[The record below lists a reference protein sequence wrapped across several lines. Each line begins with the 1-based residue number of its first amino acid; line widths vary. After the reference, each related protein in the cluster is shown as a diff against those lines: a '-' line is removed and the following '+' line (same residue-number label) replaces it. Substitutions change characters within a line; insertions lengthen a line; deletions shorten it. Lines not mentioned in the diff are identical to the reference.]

1 MSSSHLAERQGNHLA
16 NETKAIGS
24 VAFQNPSFPK
34 GDNDFDNSPVTT
46 EVVAIRDLV
55 IVSRMDRA
63 DVSSAPNFNIL
74 RNKLTA
80 PPSFRSPSQKPPRK
94 IPKLRLRYS
103 STVADEQG
111 IFPPYP
117 IERS

>member
-24 VAFQNPSFPK
+24 VAFQNPLFPK
-34 GDNDFDNSPVTT
+34 GDNDFDNSPITT

-63 DVSSAPNFNIL
+63 DVSSAPNFNLL
-74 RNKLTA
+74 RN
-80 PPSFRSPSQKPPRK
+80 
-94 IPKLRLRYS
+94 RLKFG
-103 STVADEQG
+103 ADETSA
-111 IFPPYP
+111 
-117 IERS
+117 RSILETMTRSRIATTSVVIGLLSKSLSPFGNNGF